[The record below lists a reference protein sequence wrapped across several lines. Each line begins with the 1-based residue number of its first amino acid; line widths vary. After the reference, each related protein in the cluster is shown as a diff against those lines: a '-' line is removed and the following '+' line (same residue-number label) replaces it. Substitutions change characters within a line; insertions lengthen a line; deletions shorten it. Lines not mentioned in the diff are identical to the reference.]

1 MSDLLNSI
9 PMLRT
14 TISKLSSDM
23 RFVGIFFIIVG
34 VLYSVTIIGAI
45 LGIPLIISGL
55 RLRESSDSFSSYMLS
70 SDNNMLERALERQ
83 SRFFF
88 IQKIFIIIT
97 LVFMVLYIIA
107 IIVLIITVL
116 PYLNTNM
123 YYSTWL
129 SRTSNWGYL
138 QTQFLKT

>member
-34 VLYSVTIIGAI
+34 VLYSITIIGAI

-83 SRFFF
+83 GRFFF

-116 PYLNTNM
+116 PYFDGNIN
-123 YYSTWL
+123 YST
-129 SRTSNWGYL
+129 
-138 QTQFLKT
+138 

>member
-1 MSDLLNSI
+1 VSDLLNSI

-123 YYSTWL
+123 YYST
-129 SRTSNWGYL
+129 
-138 QTQFLKT
+138 

>member
-1 MSDLLNSI
+1 MTDLLGSI

-14 TISKLSSDM
+14 TITKLSSDM
-23 RFVGIFFIIVG
+23 RFVGVFFIIVG
-34 VLYSVTIIGAI
+34 ALYSLTIIGAI

-70 SDNNMLERALERQ
+70 GDNNMLERALERQ

-97 LVFMVLYIIA
+97 LVVMVLYIIG
-107 IIVLIITVL
+107 IIVLIITIL
-116 PYLNTNM
+116 PYFNQNM
-123 YYSTWL
+123 YYST
-129 SRTSNWGYL
+129 
-138 QTQFLKT
+138 

>member
-1 MSDLLNSI
+1 MSDLLSSI

-55 RLRESSDSFSSYMLS
+55 RLRESSDSFSSYMLF

-97 LVFMVLYIIA
+97 LVFMVLYNIA

-123 YYSTWL
+123 YYST
-129 SRTSNWGYL
+129 
-138 QTQFLKT
+138 

>member
-14 TISKLSSDM
+14 TISKLNSDM
-23 RFVGIFFIIVG
+23 RFVGMFYIIIG
-34 VLYSVTIIGAI
+34 ALYSITIIGAI
-45 LGIPLIISGL
+45 MGIPLIISGL

-70 SDNNMLERALERQ
+70 GDNNMLERALERQ

-97 LVFMVLYIIA
+97 LVVMVLYIIA
-107 IIVLIITVL
+107 IIVLIITFL
-116 PYLNTNM
+116 PYLNSNM
-123 YYSTWL
+123 YYST
-129 SRTSNWGYL
+129 
-138 QTQFLKT
+138 

>member
-1 MSDLLNSI
+1 MSDLLNTL

-14 TISKLSSDM
+14 TITKLSSDM
-23 RFVGIFFIIVG
+23 RFVGLFFIIVG
-34 VLYSVTIIGAI
+34 VLYSITIIGAI

-70 SDNNMLERALERQ
+70 GDNNMLERALERQ

-97 LVFMVLYIIA
+97 LVFMVLYIVA

-116 PYLNTNM
+116 PYFDQKM
-123 YYSTWL
+123 YYST
-129 SRTSNWGYL
+129 
-138 QTQFLKT
+138 

>member
-1 MSDLLNSI
+1 MSDLLNTL

-14 TISKLSSDM
+14 TITKLSSDM
-23 RFVGIFFIIVG
+23 KFVGLFFIIVG
-34 VLYSVTIIGAI
+34 VLYSLTIIGAI

-70 SDNNMLERALERQ
+70 GDNNMLERALERQ

-116 PYLNTNM
+116 PYFDHNM
-123 YYSTWL
+123 YYST
-129 SRTSNWGYL
+129 
-138 QTQFLKT
+138 

>member
-14 TISKLSSDM
+14 TISKLNSDM
-23 RFVGIFFIIVG
+23 RFVGMFYIIIG
-34 VLYSVTIIGAI
+34 ALYSITIIGAI
-45 LGIPLIISGL
+45 MGIPRIISGL

-70 SDNNMLERALERQ
+70 GDNNMLERALERQ

-97 LVFMVLYIIA
+97 LVVIVLYVIA
-107 IIVLIITVL
+107 IIVLIITFL
-116 PYLNTNM
+116 PYLKSNM
-123 YYSTWL
+123 YYST
-129 SRTSNWGYL
+129 
-138 QTQFLKT
+138 

>member
-1 MSDLLNSI
+1 MSDLLSSI

-14 TISKLSSDM
+14 TVSKLSADM

-34 VLYSVTIIGAI
+34 ALYSITIIGAI

-55 RLRESSDSFSSYMLS
+55 RLRESSDSFSSFLLS

-97 LVFMVLYIIA
+97 LVVMVLYIIV
-107 IIVLIITVL
+107 IIVLIIAVL
-116 PYLNTNM
+116 PYLGHNV
-123 YYSTWL
+123 YYST
-129 SRTSNWGYL
+129 
-138 QTQFLKT
+138 

>member
-14 TISKLSSDM
+14 TISKLNSDM
-23 RFVGIFFIIVG
+23 RFVGMFYIIIG
-34 VLYSVTIIGAI
+34 ALYSITIIGAI
-45 LGIPLIISGL
+45 MGIPLIISGL

-70 SDNNMLERALERQ
+70 GDNNMLERALERQ

-97 LVFMVLYIIA
+97 LVVMVLYIIA
-107 IIVLIITVL
+107 IIVLIIIFL
-116 PYLNTNM
+116 PYLNSNM
-123 YYSTWL
+123 YYST
-129 SRTSNWGYL
+129 
-138 QTQFLKT
+138 

>member
-1 MSDLLNSI
+1 MSDLLNTL

-14 TISKLSSDM
+14 TITKLSSDM
-23 RFVGIFFIIVG
+23 RFVGLFFIIVG
-34 VLYSVTIIGAI
+34 VLYSLTVIGAV

-70 SDNNMLERALERQ
+70 GDNNMLERALERQ

-116 PYLNTNM
+116 PYLNSNM
-123 YYSTWL
+123 YYST
-129 SRTSNWGYL
+129 
-138 QTQFLKT
+138 